1 MQLPYFYIESFDP
14 TIKSIVLDEET
25 SRHIAQVLRMKKGEK
40 INLTDGK
47 GNLLTAE
54 IVLDHKKHCEVKVID
69 SRLLQRPRQSD
80 LGGGQRTHHSRRV
93 TIAISLLK
101 STPRFEWF
109 LEKATEIGVSE
120 IIPLICERTEK
131 QKFRFERMQQI
142 CISAMLQSQQ
152 CWLPVLH
159 KPLAYELF
167 FRQEEIANAD
177 QKLIAHCIEEEK
189 KTLLN
194 SHISSSTHSIILI
207 GPEGDFS
214 KDEIGLALQYNFI
227 PVSLGVTRLRSETAG
242 IVAATLLRHI

>member
-1 MQLPYFYIESFDP
+1 MQLPFFYIESVD
-14 TIKSIVLDEET
+14 TATKSIVLDEET
-25 SRHIAQVLRMKKGEK
+25 SRHIVQVLRMKKGEK
-40 INLTDGK
+40 LNLTDGK

-54 IVLDHKKHCEVKVID
+54 IILEHKKHCEVKVID
-69 SRLLQRPRQSD
+69 ARLLQLLRQAS
-80 LGGGQRTHHSRRV
+80 GGRRTHDSRLI

-101 STPRFEWF
+101 NTSRFEWF

-159 KPLAYELF
+159 KPMTYALL

-177 QKLIAHCIEEEK
+177 QKFIAHCIEEEK
-189 KTLLN
+189 KSLLN
-194 SHISSSTHSIILI
+194 SNIPLSRHSLILI

-214 KDEIGLALQYNFI
+214 KDEIELALQYNFI
-227 PVSLGVTRLRSETAG
+227 PVSLGITRLRSETAG